1 MGKNFRPKILVL
13 SGHPASRPALVDF
26 AHLVT
31 KNLSL
36 LVCGHVVPE
45 KGGQLVGQRERG
57 QQWLKQRK
65 VSGFYSVV
73 ENNTLSGGARVAM
86 TVAGLGKLSPNSV
99 MVGFKQ
105 DWKEDPAGLK
115 SYVQIMFS
123 AFELELSFAIL
134 RCQDGLDLSDHF
146 APEKELGNQEDKLEG
161 IEKGEK
167 EEEDHEEEEGVSNKK
182 LKPSIWMV
190 STQVDSDRL
199 DGKVVTAIQQFK
211 EKRRRTG
218 TVDVW
223 WLFDDGGLTLLIP
236 HIVMTRKRFRD
247 CSLRVF
253 ALGMQAN
260 QLEEETRK
268 LTKMLD
274 RFRINA
280 SQVTVI
286 PRAVLDWG
294 ASPHLKAEWDQ
305 LVDGANIP
313 SDELEAELEMT
324 NRQCRQ
330 AELLRQHSSRADL
343 VVVTLPLP
351 KLSTSGSLYC
361 AWLDLLT
368 KDLPPT
374 LLVRGNQQSVL
385 TFYS

>member
-1 MGKNFRPKILVL
+1 MI
-13 SGHPASRPALVDF
+13 
-26 AHLVT
+26 T

-36 LVCGHVVPE
+36 LVCGHIVPE
-45 KGGQLVGQRERG
+45 KGRQMVGQRERG

-65 VSGFYSVV
+65 VSGYYTVV
-73 ENNTLSGGARVAM
+73 ESQTLSSGARTAM
-86 TVAGLGKLSPNSV
+86 TVSGLGKLSPNSV

-105 DWKEDPAGLK
+105 DWKEDPAGL
-115 SYVQIMFS
+115 SDYLQVMFS

-134 RCQDGLDLSDHF
+134 RCQDGLD
-146 APEKELGNQEDKLEG
+146 N
-161 IEKGEK
+161 
-167 EEEDHEEEEGVSNKK
+167 
-182 LKPSIWMV
+182 
-190 STQVDSDRL
+190 
-199 DGKVVTAIQQFK
+199 KVVTAIQQFK

-280 SQVTVI
+280 TQVTVI
-286 PRAVLDWG
+286 PKAVLDWG
-294 ASPHLKAEWDQ
+294 ASPDMRAEWTD
-305 LVDGANIP
+305 LVEGADIP
-313 SDELEAELEMT
+313 VEQLEAEAEMT

-351 KLSTSGSLYC
+351 KLSTSGSLYS
-361 AWLDLLT
+361 AWLDILT
-368 KDLPPT
+368 KNLPPT